1 MNKTTGK
8 SGGGKQVKIR
18 DKRVKE
24 LRCLCSVA
32 SATQTPHTALRET
45 IQEVAAILSTG
56 FRYPES
62 VRLRVR
68 LNGEEFTGGDGRQS
82 ASTIYSDI
90 IVRGE
95 IAGTVEVSYP
105 AGTAAGDAAFSREE
119 RLLLDA
125 AAESLGTM
133 VASRQAEE
141 SLRLSEEKFS
151 KAFHASPNMVSI
163 TTLDEGR
170 FIDVNNSYTRWT
182 GYSREEVLGRRATE
196 VGIWTTEADRQ
207 RLIDRLN
214 KQGHVNNMEVFWHAR
229 SGETHI
235 GRLSAE
241 IIDIGGR
248 PCVFAITTDITRQKE
263 SQELLQTVFLN
274 SPFGIF
280 IARDGVIMHTN
291 PQFQKITGYSQ
302 PELRGRELLSLVAA
316 EDTDVVTS
324 SILFT
329 LQEKTPYPCEYR
341 LLGKTGQLKWVVQ
354 TVSPVHWRGD
364 AILGNI
370 MDISELKYL
379 ERKVVEYEELSKMKS
394 DLLATVSHELRT
406 PLATIKGYATMIL
419 DYFSRLDAEETKD
432 YLRTIDSSTD
442 RLSKLVD
449 NLLDTSRLEAGLL
462 KLQRSPASIA
472 PLIRKLVEEA
482 GVRDTGHTVTARL
495 AERLPRVN
503 IDSRRICQVLD
514 NLIDNA
520 FKYSPAGTEI
530 TISAQR
536 SGPDLLVSV
545 ADQGPG
551 IAREELEHI
560 FERMYRI
567 EKRLD
572 SGADGVGLGLYICQR
587 LVEAHGGM
595 IWAESTLGRGTT
607 IKFTLPAAARVKRT
621 GRLAAARR

>member
-1 MNKTTGK
+1 MNKKTGK
-8 SGGGKQVKIR
+8 SGTSQQNNILGKR
-18 DKRVKE
+18 DKE
-24 LRCLCSVA
+24 LRCLCDVA
-32 SATQTPHTALRET
+32 SITHAPPITLRET
-45 IQEVAAILSTG
+45 AHRVAAILPAG
-56 FRYPES
+56 FSHPES
-62 VRLRVR
+62 VRVRVR
-68 LNGEEFTGGDGRQS
+68 LNGEELTRGDGRQS
-82 ASTIYSDI
+82 ISKISSAIV
-90 IVRGE
+90 VRGE
-95 IAGTVEVSYP
+95 PAGTIEVSYP
-105 AGTAAGDAAFSREE
+105 AGKAADEAAFSSEE
-119 RLLLDA
+119 RLLLDTV
-125 AAESLGTM
+125 AESLGALM
-133 VASRQAEE
+133 ANRQAEE
-141 SLRLSEEKFS
+141 ALRLSEEKFY

-163 TTLDEGR
+163 TTMDEGR
-170 FIDVNNSYTRWT
+170 FIDVNNRYIELT
-182 GYSREEVLGRRATE
+182 GYSREEVIGRCTTE
-196 VGIWTTEADRQ
+196 VGIWKTPADRERMIE
-207 RLIDRLN
+207 RLDNHGR
-214 KQGHVNNMEVFWHAR
+214 VNNMEVSWSNK
-229 SGETHI
+229 SGDTHI

-241 IIDIGGR
+241 IIHIGGQR
-248 PCVFAITTDITRQKE
+248 CIFAITSDITRQKE
-263 SQELLQTVFLN
+263 SQELLQTVFLS

-280 IARDGVIMHTN
+280 IARDGVIIHTN

-302 PELRGRELLSLVAA
+302 PELRGRELLSLVAP

-341 LLGKTGQLKWVVQ
+341 VLGKTGQLKWVVQ
-354 TVSPVHWRGD
+354 TVSPIHWRGE

-379 ERKVVEYEELSKMKS
+379 ERKVVEYEELSKMKG

-419 DYFSRLDAEETKD
+419 DYFARLGAEETKD
-432 YLRTIDSSTD
+432 YLRAIDSSTD

-462 KLQRSPASIA
+462 KLQKAPAGIA

-482 GVRDTGHTVTARL
+482 GVRNTGHNITTRL
-495 AERLPRVN
+495 GNRLPRVN
-503 IDSRRICQVLD
+503 IDSRRIGQVLD

-520 FKYSPAGTEI
+520 VKYSPAGTEI

-536 SGPDLLVSV
+536 NGADLLVSV
-545 ADQGPG
+545 SDEGPG
-551 IAREELEHI
+551 IPAGELQHI

-572 SGADGVGLGLYICQR
+572 SGAGGIGLGLYICQR

-621 GRLAAARR
+621 GRLVPSRR